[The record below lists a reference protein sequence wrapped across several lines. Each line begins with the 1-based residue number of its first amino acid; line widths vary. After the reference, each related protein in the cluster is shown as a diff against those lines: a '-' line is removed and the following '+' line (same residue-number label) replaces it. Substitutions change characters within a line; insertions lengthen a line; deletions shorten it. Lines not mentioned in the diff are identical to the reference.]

1 MNQRLKFFLD
11 KLLAAERS
19 PHKLA
24 ISSCVGLFVAC
35 APFLGIQ
42 TFLAL
47 FLSFLMR
54 LNTTVVILVLYLI
67 NNPFTMIPIVVID
80 YAIGK
85 LIFETWLHMDLRGI
99 TPTWLASIDL
109 YFTHKI
115 SSFLPE
121 TSFCMWYYL
130 LGGFLF
136 ALVCALV
143 SYPLFSALFR
153 WLTQRN
159 GNGIS

>member
-1 MNQRLKFFLD
+1 MNQRLKFFLQ

-35 APFLGIQ
+35 SPFLGIQ
-42 TFLAL
+42 TFLGFL
-47 FLSFLMR
+47 LSFMMR
-54 LNTTVVILVLYLI
+54 LNATVVILVLYLI
-67 NNPFTMIPIVVID
+67 NNPITMIPIVVMD

-85 LIFETWLHMDLRGI
+85 LIFETWLHIDLRGI
-99 TPTWLASIDL
+99 TPAWLASIDT

-115 SSFLPE
+115 ASFLPE
-121 TSFCMWYYL
+121 ATFCIWYYL
-130 LGGFLF
+130 LGGLLF

-143 SYPLFSALFR
+143 IPLVNAAKE
-153 WLTQRN
+153 
-159 GNGIS
+159 